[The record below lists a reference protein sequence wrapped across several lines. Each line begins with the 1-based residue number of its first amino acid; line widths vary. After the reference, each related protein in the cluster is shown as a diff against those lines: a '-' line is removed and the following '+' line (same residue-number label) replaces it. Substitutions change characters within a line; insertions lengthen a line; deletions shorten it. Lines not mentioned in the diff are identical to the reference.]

1 MHRHLCTLYSPMC
14 AAMKNVMGVIY
25 LHTGEALVNAFHGSQ
40 NVMNVLM
47 NAVICMSFV
56 MNGCSQG
63 FSLLY
68 YHMADD

>member
-1 MHRHLCTLYSPMC
+1 
-14 AAMKNVMGVIY
+14 MKNVIGVIY